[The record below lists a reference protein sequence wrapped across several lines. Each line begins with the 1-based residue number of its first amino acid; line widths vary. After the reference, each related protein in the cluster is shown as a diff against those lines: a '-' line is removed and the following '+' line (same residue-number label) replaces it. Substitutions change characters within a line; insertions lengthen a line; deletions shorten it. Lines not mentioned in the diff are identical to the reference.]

1 MNANHDESPGAKPIP
16 TDRAPHCPVPGG
28 MQLPDGSEIL
38 NKAEV
43 ARRLGV
49 TERHIEHLIRARRIP
64 HLRLGAKALRF
75 VWADVVRAFTVPCP
89 STFRPLS

>member
-1 MNANHDESPGAKPIP
+1 MNTNHDESPKSTPAP
-16 TDRAPHCPVPGG
+16 TDPAPLRQQPRV

-49 TERHIEHLIRARRIP
+49 TERHIEYLIKSRRIP

-75 VWADVVRAFTVPCP
+75 VWADVVREFTVGR
-89 STFRPLS
+89 SASFQSQL